1 MSGPPP
7 GLPSFS
13 PPLGAWT
20 FWADMITG
28 SRAPL
33 GPVQPVAFTC
43 NMPLSDFGTGSV
55 TLPAQMGG
63 GITPDRALRLWSWRL
78 WAYYNGQLVWC
89 GVPTGIKDTGELGV
103 ALTLTELP
111 GYLSKRLLD
120 IPAGVT
126 YTQIEQTKI
135 ASDIAAPVTDV
146 GVAVVTQAGPG
157 FLRDRT
163 YAYMEGPYR
172 SDLMTNL
179 AQVISG
185 PEFRAEYAQSG
196 GRPGCTLR
204 IAYPRVGSGASG
216 LGVQVPGLGIGYE
229 ATWDSDL
236 LRTRTFAV
244 GDVADTAPAGT
255 QKPVIIVDQPQ
266 PDLPRLDCSDDW
278 PQVVLVSSVREHAN
292 AYATMYAAPTLDL
305 TATAT
310 DASPPLGSYGVGD
323 DVTVS
328 VTSPLLSGGY
338 NVTGRLTN
346 IAADA
351 GAATVTWTVA
361 VTLPPP
367 PTRRPLSSRLAAQD
381 AKSSGMFQTNLA
393 AGIS

>member
-7 GLPSFS
+7 GLPNFS
-13 PPLGAWT
+13 PQLGAWS
-20 FWADMITG
+20 FWADTIVG
-28 SRAPL
+28 AVPL
-33 GPVQPVAFTC
+33 GPVNPTAFTC
-43 NMPLSDFGTGSV
+43 NMPLSDFGSGSV
-55 TLPAQMGG
+55 TLPATMGG

-78 WAYYNGQLVWC
+78 WASYNGQLVWC
-89 GVPTGIKDTGELGV
+89 GAPTGIKDTGEVGV
-103 ALTLTELP
+103 SLTLTELP
-111 GYLSKRLLD
+111 GYLGKRLLD
-120 IPAGVT
+120 VAAGVT
-126 YTQIEQTKI
+126 YTQIEQTVI
-135 ASDIAAPVTDV
+135 ARAIAAPVSDV
-146 GVAVVTQAGPG
+146 GVSIVTVPGPG

-185 PEFRAEYAQSG
+185 PEFRAEYAQVSG
-196 GRPGCTLR
+196 HPSCTLR

-216 LGVQVPGLGIGYE
+216 LGVQVPGLGVGYE
-229 ATWDSDL
+229 ATWDADL

-266 PDLPRLDCSDDW
+266 SDLPRLDCSDDW

-292 AYATMYAAPTLDL
+292 AYASMYGAPTLNL

-310 DASPPLGSYGVGD
+310 DSSPPLGSYAVGD

-328 VTSPLLSGGY
+328 VASPLLSAGY

-351 GAATVTWTVA
+351 AAATVTWTVA

-367 PTRRPLSSRLAAQD
+367 KTRRPLSSRLDAQD
-381 AKSSGMFQTNLA
+381 AKAKLMFQDNLA